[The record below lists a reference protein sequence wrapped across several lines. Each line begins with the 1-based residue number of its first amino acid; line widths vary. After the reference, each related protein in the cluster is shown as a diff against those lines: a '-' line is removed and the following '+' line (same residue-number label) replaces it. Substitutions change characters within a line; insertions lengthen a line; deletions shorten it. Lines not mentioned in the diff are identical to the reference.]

1 MSDEAQVA
9 EWLREHREWFA
20 AGRTL
25 SPDYRIGQLMK
36 LAEAL
41 RRHETDLIQA
51 LRADL
56 GKSAFESYATEIG
69 LVLSSIRH
77 TVKHLK
83 RWARPKRV
91 ASTLAMFPARSA
103 IHKEPY
109 GTVLIVGPFNY
120 PVQLVIEPLIGAIAA
135 GNCAVLKPSEA
146 TPNVSAALARIVEKT
161 FEPAYVRTVE
171 GGKELTSALVRA
183 PFDYIFFTGSTSVGK
198 IVMEA
203 AARNLVPVT
212 LELGGKSPV
221 IVDDTANVELA
232 AKRIAWGKL
241 MNAGQTCIAPDY
253 ALVHRS
259 LKAQFVAKIAE
270 SIRAFYG
277 EDAAVSEDF
286 GRIVNDRQ
294 FERLAGILER
304 DRGSIVYGGRTDR
317 AKLYVEPTLLDV
329 GALDEAVSA
338 ASMEEELFG
347 PLLPIAAFDDLD
359 EAIAFVRARPKPLAL
374 YLFTSSKPAERE
386 VLSRISFGGGCV
398 NDTILHISNPRLPF
412 GGVGASGL
420 GAYHGRYSFDLFTHA
435 KSIVRRSSS
444 SIDPGIVYPPFRDR
458 LKWVRRLMK

>member
-1 MSDEAQVA
+1 MSEEAQVA

-25 SPDYRIGQLMK
+25 SPDYRIGQLKK

-41 RRHETDLIQA
+41 RRHEGDLMQA

-56 GKSAFESYATEIG
+56 GKSEFESYATEIG

-91 ASTLAMFPARSA
+91 ASTLAMFPAKSV

-120 PVQLVIEPLIGAIAA
+120 PVQLVVEPLIGAIAA

-146 TPNVSAALARIVEKT
+146 TPNVSAALARIVEET

-259 LKAQFVAKIAE
+259 VKARFVAKLAE
-270 SIRAFYG
+270 AIRAFYG
-277 EDAAVSEDF
+277 EDASGSEDF

-294 FERLAGILER
+294 FERLAGILEQ

-317 AKLYVEPTLLDV
+317 AKLYIEPTLLDV
-329 GALDEAVSA
+329 GALGEEASA

-347 PLLPIAAFDDLD
+347 PLLPIVAFDDLN

-386 VLSRISFGGGCV
+386 VLTRVSFGGGCV

-420 GAYHGRYSFDLFTHA
+420 GAYHGRYSFDQFSHA
-435 KSIVRRSSS
+435 KSIVRRGSS
-444 SIDPGIVYPPFRDR
+444 SIDPGIAYPPFRDR